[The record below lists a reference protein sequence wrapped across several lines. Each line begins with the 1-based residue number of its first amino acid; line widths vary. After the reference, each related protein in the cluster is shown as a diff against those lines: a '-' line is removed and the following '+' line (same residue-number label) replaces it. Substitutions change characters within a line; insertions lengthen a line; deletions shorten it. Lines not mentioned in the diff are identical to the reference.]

1 MRSFIV
7 LLAALLTTVA
17 VAIDPPK
24 PAAERPDIADD
35 AQEAA
40 AKEAA
45 AKAEAEA
52 RARQGSNTSVYQL
65 DWRSPQAGG
74 TLGAMHTLDIPLMFD
89 NIANAGEQTGTS
101 PQAQALAA
109 QMSQALLAFAHSGN
123 PNHKKL
129 PNWPNYQ
136 LQQRETMIFDGHA
149 RVEFDPRG
157 RERQL
162 FEQVPF
168 VQPGTF

>member
-1 MRSFIV
+1 MTACDCVGVFFAATTAARSWRGAV
-7 LLAALLTTVA
+7 L
-17 VAIDPPK
+17 
-24 PAAERPDIADD
+24 
-35 AQEAA
+35 
-40 AKEAA
+40 
-45 AKAEAEA
+45 EAEA
-52 RARQGSNTSVYQL
+52 RARQGNTWVYQL

-74 TLGAMHTLDIPLMFD
+74 TLGAMHILDIPLMFD